1 MNTKWIVPLEAAG
14 PRDRPRI
21 GGKGYALHR
30 LLSGGF
36 RVPEAVCVTTA
47 LYRAYLRRTGIGER
61 ILMELNRKQFKD
73 LRWEEIWDS
82 ALRIRSL
89 FLRKELPKAL
99 EGPVK
104 KALHARFG
112 DSPVAVRSSAPEEDA
127 AAVSFAGLHE
137 SFLNVRGAEA
147 IIDSIRKVWASLWS
161 DAALLYRQELKLGV
175 DKSAMA
181 VLVQQLVTGRASGV
195 AFSHNPVNPA
205 QGVVE
210 AVHGLNQGLVDGA
223 VAPDRWLIDR
233 QRRRIVGHTAAERR
247 QWAVADPSGVRLEA
261 LPSALQSKTPL
272 DDAEV
277 RQVFD
282 LALAAQDHFGSPQDV
297 EWTFAERKLHLL
309 QSRPITSGREA
320 AEGDQRGW
328 YLSLKRSFEN
338 LKELRGRIEN
348 ELIPAMV
355 AAADELAA
363 LDPGRLDD
371 AALATEIRR
380 RSEINS
386 HWVSVY
392 WAEFIPYAHG
402 VRLFGQFYNDSVHP
416 ADPYEFLTLLGQTPM
431 AGLERNRLIDE
442 MAALVRAT
450 PGMAAALQAG
460 DPPAAPL
467 AAKLAAFIDRFGDLS
482 CPASGAR
489 HCTERPETLIN
500 VILQLAAHPPSHPQ
514 TAPGARAEDLKV
526 AFLARFSGA
535 ERRRADEMLDLARSS
550 YQLRDDDNI
559 HLGRIEARLTAA
571 LQEARRRLAPRIP
584 DGTAEI
590 DPSELLLAL
599 ENPGHQL
606 QAHPPAAKAAAP
618 APART
623 LRARQLV
630 GQPAGPGIARGPAR
644 VILTPADL
652 AAFEAGEILVCDAV
666 DPNMTFFAPL
676 SAGVV
681 ERRGGML
688 IHGAIIARE
697 YGLPCVT
704 GVPDA
709 TALIETGDELTV
721 DGYLGIVTVATGR
734 L

>member
-1 MNTKWIVPLEAAG
+1 MKWIVPLEATS
-14 PRDRPRI
+14 PTDRPRI
-21 GGKGYALHR
+21 GGKGYALYR
-30 LLSGGF
+30 LQAGGF
-36 RVPEAVCVTTA
+36 PVPSAVCVTTA
-47 LYRAYLRRTGIGER
+47 LYRAYLSRTGVGER

-82 ALRIRSL
+82 ALRIRNL
-89 FLRKELPKAL
+89 FVRKDLPRALKAPLRKAL
-99 EGPVK
+99 Q
-104 KALHARFG
+104 ARFG

-147 IIDSIRKVWASLWS
+147 IIESIRKVWASLWS

-181 VLVQQLVTGRASGV
+181 VVVQQLVTGRVSGV
-195 AFSHNPVNPA
+195 AFSHNPVNAA

-223 VAPDRWLIDR
+223 VAPDRWLLE
-233 QRRRIVGHTAAERR
+233 RRRRQIAGHTAAARR
-247 QWAVADPSGVRLEA
+247 QWAVADRSGVRLEA
-261 LPSALQSKTPL
+261 LPAKLQPQAPL
-272 DDAEV
+272 NATEV
-277 RQVFD
+277 LQVFD
-282 LALAAQDHFGSPQDV
+282 LALAAQDHFQAPQDV
-297 EWTFAERKLHLL
+297 EWTIADGKLHLL
-309 QSRPITSGREA
+309 QSRPITSSREA
-320 AEGDQRGW
+320 AAGDQRGW

-348 ELIPAMV
+348 ELIPAML

-363 LDPGRLDD
+363 ADLGRLDD
-371 AALATEIRR
+371 AALAAEIRR

-386 HWVSVY
+386 HWVGVY
-392 WAEFIPYAHG
+392 WADFIPYAHG
-402 VRLFGQFYNDSVHP
+402 VRLFGQVYNDSVHP
-416 ADPYEFLTLLGQTPM
+416 EDPYEFLTLLGQTPM
-431 AGLERNRLIDE
+431 AGLERNRLIAE

-450 PGMAAALQAG
+450 LGMAAALQAG

-500 VILQLAAHPPSHPQ
+500 VILQLAAHPPRRPQ
-514 TAPGARAEDLKV
+514 AGPGGRAEDLK
-526 AFLARFSGA
+526 ASFLALFSG
-535 ERRRADEMLDLARSS
+535 EQRRRAEEMLDLARSS

-571 LQEARRRLAPRIP
+571 LQEARRRLGPRIP
-584 DGTAEI
+584 DGAADI
-590 DPSELLLAL
+590 DPPELLLAL
-599 ENPGHQL
+599 ENPAYTLRTQTPGPEP
-606 QAHPPAAKAAAP
+606 ATPPAV
-618 APART
+618 RD

-652 AAFEAGEILVCDAV
+652 AAFKAGEILVCDAV

-721 DGYLGIVTVATGR
+721 DGFLGIVTVATGR

>member
-14 PRDRPRI
+14 PKDRPRI

-30 LLSGGF
+30 LQAGGF
-36 RVPEAVCVTTA
+36 PVPPAVCVTTA
-47 LYRAYLRRTGIGER
+47 LYRAYLSRSGVGER
-61 ILMELNRKQFKD
+61 ILMELNRKQFND

-82 ALRIRSL
+82 ALRIRNL
-89 FLRKELPKAL
+89 FLRKGLPRAL
-99 EGPVK
+99 EAPLRES
-104 KALHARFG
+104 LHARFG
-112 DSPVAVRSSAPEEDA
+112 DAPVAVRSSAPEEDA

-137 SFLNVRGAEA
+137 SFVNVCGAEA
-147 IIDSIRKVWASLWS
+147 IIESIRKVWASLWS

-181 VLVQQLVTGRASGV
+181 VVVQQLVSGRVSGV

-223 VAPDRWLIDR
+223 VPPDRWLIDR

-247 QWAVADPSGVRLEA
+247 QWAVADRSGVGLENLPAA
-261 LPSALQSKTPL
+261 LGSKAPL
-272 DDAEV
+272 NATEV
-277 RQVFD
+277 LQVFD
-282 LALAAQDHFGSPQDV
+282 LALAARDHFGAPQDV
-297 EWTFAERKLHLL
+297 EWTFADRKLHLL
-309 QSRPITSGREA
+309 QSRPITGGREA
-320 AEGDQRGW
+320 AAGDQRGW
-328 YLSLKRSFEN
+328 YLSLRRSFDN
-338 LKELRGRIEN
+338 LKELRSRIEV

-355 AAADELAA
+355 TAADELAA
-363 LDPGRLDD
+363 VDLSRLDD

-380 RSEINS
+380 RTEINS
-386 HWVSVY
+386 HWVGVY

-402 VRLFGQFYNDSVHP
+402 VRLFGQVYNDSVHP
-416 ADPYEFLTLLGQTPM
+416 EDPYEFLVLLGQTPM
-431 AGLERNRLIDE
+431 AGLERNRLIAE
-442 MAALVRAT
+442 MADLVRAT

-460 DPPAAPL
+460 EPPPAPL
-467 AAKLAAFIDRFGDLS
+467 DAKLTAFIDRFGDLS

-500 VILQLAAHPPSHPQ
+500 VILQMAALPPSGPQ
-514 TAPGARAEDLKV
+514 KAPGSRAEDLKT
-526 AFLARFSGA
+526 AFLGLFSGA
-535 ERRRADEMLDLARSS
+535 KRRRAEEMLDLARSS

-584 DGTAEI
+584 QGAAEI
-590 DPSELLLAL
+590 DPAELLLAL
-599 ENPGHQL
+599 ENPLHVL
-606 QAHPPAAKAAAP
+606 RPEPPAARAAGP
-618 APART
+618 AART
-623 LRARQLV
+623 SLRARQLV
-630 GQPAGPGIARGPAR
+630 GQPAGPGVARGPAR

-652 AAFEAGEILVCDAV
+652 AAFQAGEVLVCDAV

-709 TALIETGDELTV
+709 TGLIRTGDELTV
-721 DGYLGIVTVATGR
+721 DGFLGIVTVATGR

>member
-21 GGKGYALHR
+21 GGKGYALYR

-89 FLRKELPKAL
+89 FLRKELPQAL

-137 SFLNVRGAEA
+137 SFLNVCGAEA

-233 QRRRIVGHTAAERR
+233 QRHRIVGHTAAERR

-338 LKELRGRIEN
+338 LKELRDRIEN
-348 ELIPAMV
+348 ELIPAML
-355 AAADELAA
+355 AAADELVA

-371 AALATEIRR
+371 AALAAEIRR

-402 VRLFGQFYNDSVHP
+402 VRLFGQVYNDSVHP
-416 ADPYEFLTLLGQTPM
+416 EDPYEFLTLLGQTPM

-460 DPPAAPL
+460 EPPAAPL

-514 TAPGARAEDLKV
+514 AAPGARAEDLKV

-535 ERRRADEMLDLARSS
+535 ERRRAEEMLDLARSS

-584 DGTAEI
+584 DDAAEI

-599 ENPGHQL
+599 ENPAHQL
-606 QAHPPAAKAAAP
+606 RAQPLAAKATAP
-618 APART
+618 APVRT

-709 TALIETGDELTV
+709 TGLIETGDDLTV
-721 DGYLGIVTVATGR
+721 DGFLGIVTVATGR

>member
-1 MNTKWIVPLEAAG
+1 MKWIVPLETAS
-14 PRDRPRI
+14 PKDRPRI
-21 GGKGYALHR
+21 GGKGYALYR
-30 LLSGGF
+30 LQSEGF
-36 RVPEAVCVTTA
+36 PVPKAVCATTA
-47 LYRAYLRRTGIGER
+47 LYRAYLRRTGVGER
-61 ILMELNRKQFKD
+61 ILMELNRKSFKD

-82 ALRIRSL
+82 ALRIRNQ
-89 FLRKELPKAL
+89 FLRKALPAELGEPIKEVL
-99 EGPVK
+99 EE
-104 KALHARFG
+104 RFG
-112 DSPVAVRSSAPEEDA
+112 DSPVVVRSSAPEEDA
-127 AAVSFAGLHE
+127 AEVSFAGLHE
-137 SFLNVRGAEA
+137 SFVNVRGPEA
-147 IIDSIRKVWASLWS
+147 ILESIRKVWASLWS

-181 VLVQQLVTGRASGV
+181 VVVQQMVNGRVSGV
-195 AFSHNPVNPA
+195 AFSHNPVNAA

-223 VAPDRWLIDR
+223 IAPDRWLIDR
-233 QRRRIVGHTAAERR
+233 QRRQIAGHTPAERR
-247 QWAVADPSGVRLEA
+247 EWTIADPGGVCLET
-261 LPSALQSKTPL
+261 LPATLQPKAPLTP
-272 DDAEV
+272 AEV
-277 RQVFD
+277 LQVFD
-282 LALAAQDHFGSPQDV
+282 LALASLAYFQTPQDV
-297 EWTFAERKLHLL
+297 EWTFAKRDLYLL
-309 QSRPITSGREA
+309 QSRPITSSREA

-338 LKELRGRIEN
+338 LKQLRGRIEN

-355 AAADELAA
+355 AAADELGAVDLEQ
-363 LDPGRLDD
+363 LDAP
-371 AALATEIRR
+371 ALAAEIRR
-380 RSEINS
+380 RSAINT

-402 VRLFGQFYNDSVHP
+402 VRLFGQVYNDSVHP
-416 ADPYEFLTLLGQTPM
+416 EDPYEFLKLLGQTPM
-431 AGLERNRLIDE
+431 AGLERNRLIAE

-450 PGMAAALQAG
+450 PGMAAALEAG
-460 DPPAAPL
+460 EPPAAAL
-467 AAKLAAFIDRFGDLS
+467 AAQLAAFIDRFGDLS

-514 TAPGARAEDLKV
+514 AAPGGCAEDLK
-526 AFLARFSGA
+526 ASFLALFSGA
-535 ERRRADEMLDLARSS
+535 ERRRAEEMLELARSS

-584 DGTAEI
+584 DGAAEI

-599 ENPGHQL
+599 EDPAHRL
-606 QAHPPAAKAAAP
+606 QAHPPGAKAAAP
-618 APART
+618 AAMRT

-630 GQPAGPGIARGPAR
+630 GQPAGPGVARGPAR
-644 VILTPADL
+644 VIHTTADL
-652 AAFEAGEILVCDAV
+652 ASFQAGDILVCDAV

-709 TALIETGDELTV
+709 TALIQTGDELTV
-721 DGYLGIVTVATGR
+721 DGFLGIVTVATGR

>member
-1 MNTKWIVPLEAAG
+1 MKWIVPLEAAR
-14 PRDRPRI
+14 PEDRPRI
-21 GGKGYALHR
+21 GGKGYALYR
-30 LLSGGF
+30 LQAGGF
-36 RVPEAVCVTTA
+36 AVPPAVCVTTA
-47 LYRAYLRRTGIGER
+47 LYRAYLRRTGVGER
-61 ILMELNRKQFKD
+61 ILMELNRKSFKD

-82 ALRIRSL
+82 ALRIRNL
-89 FLRKELPKAL
+89 FLRKALPPAL
-99 EGPVK
+99 GKPVRA
-104 KALHARFG
+104 ALGERFG

-137 SFLNVRGAEA
+137 SYVNIRGPEA
-147 IIDSIRKVWASLWS
+147 ILESIRKVWASLWS
-161 DAALLYRQELKLGV
+161 DAALLYRQELGLGV

-181 VLVQQLVTGRASGV
+181 VVVQQLVPGRVSGV
-195 AFSHNPVNPA
+195 VFSHNPVNTA

-223 VAPDRWLIDR
+223 IAPDRWLIDR
-233 QRRRIVGHTAAERR
+233 QRRLIVSHTAAERR
-247 QWAVADPSGVRLEA
+247 EWVVADRQGVSLKA
-261 LPSALQSKTPL
+261 LPAALEPKAPL
-272 DDAEV
+272 TAAETL
-277 RQVFD
+277 QVFD
-282 LALAAQDHFGSPQDV
+282 LALSSQAYFQAPQDV
-297 EWTFAERKLHLL
+297 EWTFADRSLYLL
-309 QSRPITSGREA
+309 QSRPITSTREA
-320 AEGDQRGW
+320 AAGDQRGW

-338 LKELRGRIEN
+338 LKQLRGRIEN
-348 ELIPAMV
+348 ELIPAMI

-363 LDPGRLDD
+363 ADLGQLED
-371 AALATEIRR
+371 AALAAEIRR
-380 RSEINS
+380 RSAINT

-402 VRLFGQFYNDSVHP
+402 VRLFGQVYNDSVHP
-416 ADPYEFLTLLGQTPM
+416 EDPYEFLILLGQTPM
-431 AGLERNRLIDE
+431 AGLERNRLIAE

-460 DPPAAPL
+460 EPPAAPL
-467 AAKLAAFIDRFGDLS
+467 VAELAAFIDRFGDLS

-500 VILQLAAHPPSHPQ
+500 VILQLAAHPPSRPQ
-514 TAPGARAEDLKV
+514 AAAGARAEDLKA
-526 AFLARFSGA
+526 AFLALFSGDA
-535 ERRRADEMLDLARSS
+535 RRRAEEMLDLARSS

-584 DGTAEI
+584 DGAAEI

-599 ENPGHQL
+599 ENP
-606 QAHPPAAKAAAP
+606 AHALRAQPPGPKTAAPPAVRA
-618 APART
+618 

-630 GQPAGPGIARGPAR
+630 GQPAGPGVARGPAR
-644 VILTPADL
+644 VIHTPADL
-652 AAFEAGEILVCDAV
+652 ASFQAGEILVCDAV

-709 TALIETGDELTV
+709 TALIRTGDELTV
-721 DGYLGIVTVATGR
+721 DGFLGIVTVSTGR